1 MNHLFVPYKIALQLK
16 EKGFNEDCLAYY
28 QQKLGAEVLR
38 FIWEEDTNPFNNLLS
53 DTITAPLYQ
62 QVIDWFRETHNLVIN
77 VYANAS
83 GYCFELH
90 DSAAKGGSHRYDSD
104 YTGPNESGCW
114 DNFYEANQAA
124 ILYSLKII

>member
-1 MNHLFVPYKIALQLK
+1 MTDLFVSYELAKTLK
-16 EKGFNEDCLAYY
+16 LIGFNEPCLGFYNNNTI
-28 QQKLGAEVLR
+28 QLWSGKLHIANVK
-38 FIWEEDTNPFNNLLS
+38 NNQ
-53 DTITAPLYQ
+53 IKQNFFTAPLYQ

-114 DNFYEANQAA
+114 DNFYEAKQAA